1 MNLGRGR
8 HWPARV
14 AVVGLHLAVFA
25 LLWQHR
31 PPPQHEARERRL
43 VTLRLLPLPDRQA
56 PPQAAPACRRP
67 LRALPPREAPAPLP
81 VPDTATAEPAPA
93 APFAHPPFRR
103 VLFGG
108 TEAWAF
114 SKPFRMELAAS
125 GLDVRLRPIGGAHD
139 A

>member
-1 MNLGRGR
+1 MTIINFPTDRLRTPHTAAEKARILIAIVTGIRTLGEPCTADELVDFVRSR
-8 HWPARV
+8 MPATEVWRLRAGV
-14 AVVGLHLAVFA
+14 EA
-25 LLWQHR
+25 LL
-31 PPPQHEARERRL
+31 REY
-43 VTLRLLPLPDRQA
+43 
-56 PPQAAPACRRP
+56 
-67 LRALPPREAPAPLP
+67 
-81 VPDTATAEPAPA
+81 AEPAPA

>member
-1 MNLGRGR
+1 MVEFARGR
-8 HWPARV
+8 HATLEGFRLKAGV
-14 AVVGLHLAVFA
+14 EA
-25 LLWQHR
+25 LL
-31 PPPQHEARERRL
+31 REY
-43 VTLRLLPLPDRQA
+43 
-56 PPQAAPACRRP
+56 
-67 LRALPPREAPAPLP
+67 
-81 VPDTATAEPAPA
+81 AEPAPA

>member
-1 MNLGRGR
+1 MTVINFPTDRLQTPNSSAEKARILIIIVTGIRTLGEPATTDELVEFARGR
-8 HWPARV
+8 
-14 AVVGLHLAVFA
+14 LATMEGFRLKAGVEA
-25 LLWQHR
+25 LL
-31 PPPQHEARERRL
+31 REY
-43 VTLRLLPLPDRQA
+43 
-56 PPQAAPACRRP
+56 
-67 LRALPPREAPAPLP
+67 
-81 VPDTATAEPAPA
+81 AEPAPA

>member
-1 MNLGRGR
+1 MTIINFPTDRFRTPHSAAEKARILIIIVTGIRTLGEPATTDELVEFARGR
-8 HWPARV
+8 
-14 AVVGLHLAVFA
+14 LATMEGFRLKAGVEA
-25 LLWQHR
+25 LL
-31 PPPQHEARERRL
+31 REY
-43 VTLRLLPLPDRQA
+43 
-56 PPQAAPACRRP
+56 
-67 LRALPPREAPAPLP
+67 
-81 VPDTATAEPAPA
+81 AEPAPA

>member
-1 MNLGRGR
+1 MPDG
-8 HWPARV
+8 
-14 AVVGLHLAVFA
+14 
-25 LLWQHR
+25 
-31 PPPQHEARERRL
+31 PPGPFGPVL
-43 VTLRLLPLPDRQA
+43 D
-56 PPQAAPACRRP
+56 AAPW
-67 LRALPPREAPAPLP
+67 
-81 VPDTATAEPAPA
+81 PDAQPAPA

>member
-1 MNLGRGR
+1 MTIINFPTDRFQAPNSAAEKARILIIIVTGIRTLGEPATTDELVEFARGR
-8 HWPARV
+8 
-14 AVVGLHLAVFA
+14 LATMESFRLKAGVEA
-25 LLWQHR
+25 LL
-31 PPPQHEARERRL
+31 REY
-43 VTLRLLPLPDRQA
+43 
-56 PPQAAPACRRP
+56 
-67 LRALPPREAPAPLP
+67 
-81 VPDTATAEPAPA
+81 AEPAPA